1 MITAGNG
8 VFCYYHPLYLSLCL
22 AMGPQINA
30 YSISLKYAVF
40 QAYWTFT
47 YFTDEHRIYKYWA
60 AFRLSNSYL
69 NPCTWSWKSS
79 IKFANFKKLTPHI
92 WSSSIPF
99 CLSQSPYITPE
110 FVKKRE
116 EESKDHQKFIH
127 TEDMLTCW
135 MAWGK
140 CSQIWLRCP
149 LIKKVWCQ

>member
-8 VFCYYHPLYLSLCL
+8 VFCCYHPLYLSLCL

-30 YSISLKYAVF
+30 YSISLKYAGF

-116 EESKDHQKFIH
+116 GKKNPKIIRNSFTQRTCLHVEWPEESAHKFGYDAH
-127 TEDMLTCW
+127 
-135 MAWGK
+135 
-140 CSQIWLRCP
+140 
-149 LIKKVWCQ
+149 

>member
-99 CLSQSPYITPE
+99 CLSQSPDITPE

-116 EESKDHQKFIH
+116 GKKNPKIIRNSFTQRTCLHVQRPEESAHRFDY
-127 TEDMLTCW
+127 D
-135 MAWGK
+135 AY
-140 CSQIWLRCP
+140 
-149 LIKKVWCQ
+149 

>member
-47 YFTDEHRIYKYWA
+47 YFTDKHRIYKYWA

-99 CLSQSPYITPE
+99 CLSQSPDITPE

-116 EESKDHQKFIH
+116 GKKNPKIIRNSFTQRTCLHVQRPEESAHRFGYD
-127 TEDMLTCW
+127 
-135 MAWGK
+135 AY
-140 CSQIWLRCP
+140 
-149 LIKKVWCQ
+149 